1 MPRGG
6 QNKKPSAIKVL
17 EGNPGQ
23 RIIEA
28 SGIEGLGEPFV
39 HEHLMDDARGCI
51 EVIKQSM
58 PKKIYSALDS
68 YALAAFGVAW
78 ALHKMA
84 TIEISNPNFEIV
96 YQVGKNG
103 ALAQSPWIEVL
114 NKQTMLMASLG
125 DRLGLDPR
133 SRTSL
138 KLPDARQKRSKFAGL
153 IGQSGS
159 SPSSNVLPFQAE
171 SDKAAPSG

>member
-6 QNKKPSAIKVL
+6 HNKKPTAIKLL
-17 EGNPGQ
+17 EGNPGKAA
-23 RIIEA
+23 IEA

-68 YALAAFGVAW
+68 YLLAAFGVAW
-78 ALHKMA
+78 ALHKLA
-84 TIEISNPNFEIV
+84 TIKISDPDFQIIYE
-96 YQVGKNG
+96 VGKNG

-114 NKQTMLMASLG
+114 NKQTMLIASLG

-159 SPSSNVLPFQAE
+159 SSSSSVLPFPQASAKE
-171 SDKAAPSG
+171 APSD